1 MQFITKKV
9 LSSLC
14 QYVNKMLQE
23 FCHTY
28 HHAARWVH
36 YTESAVC
43 SCYENLA
50 VGCSPLEGNSFQ
62 SCIILYYIFVRT
74 YTNLW
79 GTKIKPL
86 DIYIYF
92 FYTRSP
98 DLNLTVT
105 PRLQGKHFILYA
117 SFQDSWQV
125 GAAWRTSFVF
135 FCGKLAD
142 MRARRTTAPLTSRC
156 RQRSLSHSPKMELTS
171 VCFLHPCAPLSHFK
185 KHVLWLLKWWQ
196 PTSYSPQGPWW
207 CHTLNWNG
215 EQG

>member
-1 MQFITKKV
+1 MGDFNRQAGLWASLCWWTKQNQAHVHLVKTCCLATQPGVWLRLSPVWTLPGAFSRWMQFITKKV

-23 FCHTY
+23 FCRTY
-28 HHAARWVH
+28 HHVARWVH

-62 SCIILYYIFVRT
+62 CCIILYYIFVRT

-92 FYTRSP
+92 YTRSP

-105 PRLQGKHFILYA
+105 PRL
-117 SFQDSWQV
+117 
-125 GAAWRTSFVF
+125 
-135 FCGKLAD
+135 
-142 MRARRTTAPLTSRC
+142 
-156 RQRSLSHSPKMELTS
+156 
-171 VCFLHPCAPLSHFK
+171 
-185 KHVLWLLKWWQ
+185 
-196 PTSYSPQGPWW
+196 
-207 CHTLNWNG
+207 
-215 EQG
+215 